1 MRTCVIKCGEH
12 HIELDVALDAGER
25 MKGLLGRDGL
35 EQGKGF
41 LLPACTC
48 VHTWFMK
55 FPLDLVYLNS
65 EMTVVKVRSNVRP
78 FRMSWCFGA
87 ETTLELAAGEADRC
101 GIVPGMKVEPLEN
114 SS

>member
-1 MRTCVIKCGEH
+1 MKTCAIKCGEH
-12 HIELDVALDAGER
+12 QIELEVALGAGER

-35 EQGKGF
+35 DQGKGY

-55 FPLDLVYLNS
+55 FPLDLVYINAD
-65 EMTVVKVRSNVRP
+65 MTVVKVCRNVKP
-78 FRMSWCFGA
+78 FRMSCCFGA

-101 GIVPGMKVEPLEN
+101 EIEPGTKVEALA
-114 SS
+114 